1 MCSDCSKH
9 INYKR
14 YIHSYKVEK
23 LVTYVREKKSNFLP
37 SGPGQLIPARQTQ
50 EEIMVAQDFLEHFN
64 WHDSEGLG
72 CLITG
77 VRGAGEASGW
87 PQSAAPSR
95 ELGVLLLLWRPPWA
109 QVRPGGRASP
119 RLACPAG
126 QHRLAACVD
135 GQRPHYPR
143 CIPWAPWKGRAGRM
157 AAINYGRSRGRNTW
171 PLILAP
177 DQRLGFKSEPQR
189 TYKQNCKWLIIIV
202 SINAL

>member
-95 ELGVLLLLWRPPWA
+95 ELGVLLLLRRPPWA

-119 RLACPAG
+119 RLASPVPPASTG
-126 QHRLAACVD
+126 SLPAWTGSARTTRAAFR
-135 GQRPHYPR
+135 GLH
-143 CIPWAPWKGRAGRM
+143 GRGEQEEWLPLTTGVAG
-157 AAINYGRSRGRNTW
+157 AETPG
-171 PLILAP
+171 P
-177 DQRLGFKSEPQR
+177 
-189 TYKQNCKWLIIIV
+189 
-202 SINAL
+202 